1 MKNYINISKKR
12 DIANKVV
19 LMSSENMD
27 GLIKIDS
34 FKRKIYTF
42 MFAAEEYLE
51 KSFGDDFDALMDQ
64 YDELMQ
70 SGVADQIK
78 ALDDYTEFEFIV
90 MKLVADTEK
99 CNSVEHSV
107 AKMCQAV
114 VCAIE
119 NISDA
124 LADKISEFDADI
136 LKDTNIMELM
146 SVVNRLK

>member
-1 MKNYINISKKR
+1 MKKYINISKKR

-27 GLIKIDS
+27 GIIKIDS

-90 MKLVADTEK
+90 MKLVSDTEK

-107 AKMCQAV
+107 AKMCQSIV
-114 VCAIE
+114 GAIE

-124 LADKISEFDADI
+124 LADKISEFDTDI
-136 LKDTNIMELM
+136 LKDANVVEIM
-146 SVVNRLK
+146 SVINKLK

>member
-1 MKNYINISKKR
+1 
-12 DIANKVV
+12 
-19 LMSSENMD
+19 MSSENMD
-27 GLIKIDS
+27 GIIKIDS

-42 MFAAEEYLE
+42 MFATEEYLGE
-51 KSFGDDFDALMDQ
+51 NFGDDFDILMDK
-64 YDELMQ
+64 YDEFMQ

-99 CNSVEHSV
+99 CNSMEHSV

-114 VCAIE
+114 IGAIE

-124 LADKISEFDADI
+124 LADKISEFDTDI
-136 LKDTNIMELM
+136 LKDTNVMELM
-146 SVVNRLK
+146 SVINKLK